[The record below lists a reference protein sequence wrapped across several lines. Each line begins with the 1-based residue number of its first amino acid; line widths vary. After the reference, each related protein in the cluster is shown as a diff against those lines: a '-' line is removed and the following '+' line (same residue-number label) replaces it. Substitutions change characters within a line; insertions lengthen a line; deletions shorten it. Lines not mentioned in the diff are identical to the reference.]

1 MTEMYKD
8 KEVIL
13 QRKLVEEEQM
23 RQRNEVKLSQADEE
37 LLQKREETKIFREKA
52 ETYREEI
59 KKLEESYKEQ
69 LSDNEKKVHENWLS
83 ARTSERDLLKAR
95 RDIVNLRERLA
106 ELDLKLAL
114 VQSNDFLPVPHVPPG
129 APVPYVPPRGG
140 VPWRNNSFTTSP
152 GSIPPSPPRLT
163 DEPRQS
169 TFPGA
174 VVSQRRGGH
183 PSLGLEAAVYPSQVV
198 HMVDGVVSQPT
209 GDDMRLRNKPREG
222 SVHRAPYFGEAMWL
236 RGIHNHSMQQTVP
249 SFRRPCLPH
258 EPPPCRPYNAPLES
272 QNDRRAQPFWGHV
285 GSVVERIPSPS
296 ERPLG
301 LPPAATQPQ
310 GLREPSGSRSSSHE
324 SSCRSQDH
332 HAEKVDAD

>member
-198 HMVDGVVSQPT
+198 HMVDGVVLT
-209 GDDMRLRNKPREG
+209 R
-222 SVHRAPYFGEAMWL
+222 
-236 RGIHNHSMQQTVP
+236 
-249 SFRRPCLPH
+249 
-258 EPPPCRPYNAPLES
+258 NAP
-272 QNDRRAQPFWGHV
+272 NRAHLCSGLLHLAC
-285 GSVVERIPSPS
+285 SLRTPSSFPRHTALS
-296 ERPLG
+296 
-301 LPPAATQPQ
+301 
-310 GLREPSGSRSSSHE
+310 SGSKLQKNGWFVFSL
-324 SSCRSQDH
+324 QPL
-332 HAEKVDAD
+332 KKFLI